1 MCILTPHNPAQCKK
15 KNTLRPKQ
23 NVDYINEVISEA

>member
-1 MCILTPHNPAQCKK
+1 MCILIPHSPAQCQKK
-15 KNTLRPKQ
+15 YALRSKQ